1 MRKWLKVWGASRTE
15 FALLASVSL
24 IGLVPSLQSCTG

>member
-1 MRKWLKVWGASRTE
+1 MRNWLRNWGVKIE

-24 IGLVPSLQSCTG
+24 LGLILSLQSCTG

>member
-1 MRKWLKVWGASRTE
+1 MRKWLRDWGVRME

-24 IGLVPSLQSCTG
+24 LGLILSLQSCTG